1 MTQDPR
7 ESLIDEFA
15 TVLAN
20 DPGALDPNDERYVP
34 HLHGSDAEDQVRK
47 LGTAIRRSE
56 GSHLYY
62 FSGQRGTGKST
73 ELRRLRVELNG
84 QPKVR
89 AFMLDV
95 LEYIGEN
102 HPIQTIDLL
111 FVTALAFADCLRQR
125 DELNEDLLKESVA
138 SRFGEW
144 LKTDVEVTGL
154 TVGGVKADFKKRQ
167 QSILQ
172 HIHSFDLA
180 RGEKLMAECRE
191 FIRQMAEIVRQRW
204 RVEKVVLL
212 VDSLERLRGVGDSAA
227 AEMFARVVQVFD
239 GDREQLRLPE
249 VQVVYAVPPYL
260 PYLTNVEQYVT
271 LCKLATVRVC
281 EPPAKA
287 KRQPRSTGLELM
299 RRVLDKRFARWA
311 EVVSPEAL
319 DRLSLQS
326 GGDLRQL
333 LRRFLLDGVLD
344 EATFALE
351 RLPLA
356 ADDPIIETTLAKHR
370 VIFESM
376 VTRDEYPLLEMI
388 GASHALELPAR
399 KDWPTVARFFDIRAV
414 LNYRNGVDWLDLN
427 PLLWPLIDR
436 HAAGSHGSASPD
448 ASSPAAA
455 ASA

>member
-7 ESLIDEFA
+7 EILIEEFG

-20 DPGALDPNDERYVP
+20 DPGALEPGDERYVH
-34 HLHGSDAEDQVRK
+34 HLHGSEAEDQVRK
-47 LGTAIRRSE
+47 LGTAIRRAE

-73 ELRRLRVELNG
+73 ELRRLRLELNA
-84 QPKVR
+84 QPRVR
-89 AFMLDV
+89 AFMFDV

-111 FVTALAFADCLRQR
+111 LLIALAFADCLSQP
-125 DELNEDLLKESVA
+125 EALHEDLLKESVVT
-138 SRFGEW
+138 RFGNW
-144 LKTDVEVTGL
+144 LQTDVEIAGL
-154 TVGGVKADFKKRQ
+154 TIGGVKADFKKRQ

-172 HIHSFDLA
+172 HLHSFDLA
-180 RGEKLMAECRE
+180 REERVMAECRE
-191 FIRQMAEIVRQRW
+191 FIRKMADLVRQRW
-204 RVEKVVLL
+204 QVEKVVLL

-281 EPPAKA
+281 EPPSKG
-287 KRQPRSTGLELM
+287 KRLPRESGLVLM
-299 RRVLDKRFARWA
+299 RRVLDKRFARWS

-319 DRLSLQS
+319 DLLSLQS

-344 EATFALE
+344 EALFALD
-351 RLPLA
+351 RLPLRP
-356 ADDPIIETTLAKHR
+356 DDPIIETVLAKHQ

-388 GASHALELPAR
+388 GQSHALELPAR

-427 PLLWPLIDR
+427 PLLWSLIDR
-436 HAAGSHGSASPD
+436 HTARTHDPLIRSDAG
-448 ASSPAAA
+448 PAA
-455 ASA
+455 ST